1 MNNTELAARTAI
13 ADNVAATYH
22 SLLDYKARVRFRH
35 GRYKMNVK
43 DEHTKHMQSQ
53 INQLLK
59 TGDWPNVSQCLA
71 WRRMQK
77 K

>member
-22 SLLDYKARVRFRH
+22 SLLDYKA
-35 GRYKMNVK
+35 RYKMNVK